1 MKLTVT
7 LPTHSYDLTIE
18 TGALDKI
25 GTWVRSLWQPQRVA
39 IITDETVNKL
49 YGAAVEKEL
58 QAAGF
63 ETSLIAVAAGEQ
75 SKSLETA
82 QLLYDFLA
90 EQQLTRSDGLIALGG
105 GVVGD
110 LAGFVAS
117 TYMRGIHFL
126 QVPTTL
132 LAQVDSSIGGKTAVN
147 TKKAKNLVGTFAQPD
162 GVLIDP
168 NTLKTLEPR
177 RVREGIAE
185 IVKSAAIADVEL
197 WHRLSSLENE
207 QDLVVHAEEIIT
219 ACCKIKRD
227 VVEEDELD
235 LGLRLILNFGHTIGH
250 ALENTAGY
258 GVITH
263 GEGVS
268 LGMIQITQVAEQ
280 RGLSPL
286 GTTQELV
293 TMLEKFHLP
302 ITTDRW
308 PEERLYQAIT
318 HDKKTRGGQI
328 KIIVLEKIGQAKIV
342 SLPTEEIRAFLNREG
357 GI

>member
-1 MKLTVT
+1 M
-7 LPTHSYDLTIE
+7 
-18 TGALDKI
+18 
-25 GTWVRSLWQPQRVA
+25 
-39 IITDETVNKL
+39 
-49 YGAAVEKEL
+49 
-58 QAAGF
+58 
-63 ETSLIAVAAGEQ
+63 
-75 SKSLETA
+75 
-82 QLLYDFLA
+82 
-90 EQQLTRSDGLIALGG
+90 
-105 GVVGD
+105 
-110 LAGFVAS
+110 
-117 TYMRGIHFL
+117 
-126 QVPTTL
+126 
-132 LAQVDSSIGGKTAVN
+132 
-147 TKKAKNLVGTFAQPD
+147 
-162 GVLIDP
+162 
-168 NTLKTLEPR
+168 
-177 RVREGIAE
+177 REGIAE

-207 QDLVVHAEEIIT
+207 QDLVAHNAEEIIT

-258 GVITH
+258 GVIAH

-280 RGLSPL
+280 QGLSPL

-302 ITTDRW
+302 VTTDRW
-308 PEERLYQAIT
+308 SEERLYQAIT

-328 KIIVLEKIGQAKIV
+328 KIIVLKEKLVKRKL
-342 SLPTEEIRAFLNREG
+342 SLYQRKKFEHFLNREG

>member
-1 MKLTVT
+1 M
-7 LPTHSYDLTIE
+7 
-18 TGALDKI
+18 
-25 GTWVRSLWQPQRVA
+25 
-39 IITDETVNKL
+39 
-49 YGAAVEKEL
+49 
-58 QAAGF
+58 
-63 ETSLIAVAAGEQ
+63 
-75 SKSLETA
+75 
-82 QLLYDFLA
+82 
-90 EQQLTRSDGLIALGG
+90 
-105 GVVGD
+105 GD

-207 QDLVVHAEEIIT
+207 QDLVAHAEEIIT

-258 GVITH
+258 GVIAH

-280 RGLSPL
+280 QGLSPL
-286 GTTQELV
+286 GITQELV

-302 ITTDRW
+302 VTTDRW
-308 PEERLYQAIT
+308 SEERLYQAIT

>member
-75 SKSLETA
+75 SKSLEIA

-207 QDLVVHAEEIIT
+207 QDLVAHAEEIIT
-219 ACCKIKRD
+219 ACCKIKCR
-227 VVEEDELD
+227 
-235 LGLRLILNFGHTIGH
+235 R
-250 ALENTAGY
+250 
-258 GVITH
+258 
-263 GEGVS
+263 
-268 LGMIQITQVAEQ
+268 
-280 RGLSPL
+280 R
-286 GTTQELV
+286 
-293 TMLEKFHLP
+293 
-302 ITTDRW
+302 R
-308 PEERLYQAIT
+308 
-318 HDKKTRGGQI
+318 
-328 KIIVLEKIGQAKIV
+328 
-342 SLPTEEIRAFLNREG
+342 
-357 GI
+357 

>member
-1 MKLTVT
+1 M
-7 LPTHSYDLTIE
+7 
-18 TGALDKI
+18 
-25 GTWVRSLWQPQRVA
+25 
-39 IITDETVNKL
+39 NKL

-207 QDLVVHAEEIIT
+207 QDLVAHAEEIIT

-250 ALENTAGY
+250 
-258 GVITH
+258 

-280 RGLSPL
+280 QGLSPL

-302 ITTDRW
+302 VTTDRW
-308 PEERLYQAIT
+308 SEERLYQAIT

>member
-1 MKLTVT
+1 MEVK
-7 LPTHSYDLTIE
+7 
-18 TGALDKI
+18 
-25 GTWVRSLWQPQRVA
+25 QR
-39 IITDETVNKL
+39 
-49 YGAAVEKEL
+49 
-58 QAAGF
+58 
-63 ETSLIAVAAGEQ
+63 LIL
-75 SKSLETA
+75 KS
-82 QLLYDFLA
+82 Q
-90 EQQLTRSDGLIALGG
+90 
-105 GVVGD
+105 
-110 LAGFVAS
+110 
-117 TYMRGIHFL
+117 
-126 QVPTTL
+126 
-132 LAQVDSSIGGKTAVN
+132 
-147 TKKAKNLVGTFAQPD
+147 NLVGTFAQPD

-207 QDLVVHAEEIIT
+207 QDLVAHAEEIIT

-258 GVITH
+258 GVIAH

-280 RGLSPL
+280 QGLSPL

-302 ITTDRW
+302 VTTDRW
-308 PEERLYQAIT
+308 SEERLYQAIT
-318 HDKKTRGGQI
+318 HDKNTWGQI
-328 KIIVLEKIGQAKIV
+328 KIIVLEKLVKRKL
-342 SLPTEEIRAFLNREG
+342 SLYQRKKFEHF
-357 GI
+357 